1 VGRGGNLLLNVP
13 PNRKGLIDPLDSA
26 SLMEFKH
33 IRDQAFAN
41 DVFKTAKILRTK
53 NSIEAH
59 LSQEMELNMIV
70 IKEDI
75 SKGQRIV
82 KFEVS
87 GGNDLKQFHKITEG
101 TTIGHKRILTFP
113 KQRLKYIRINVTES
127 KAIPILSSVAGYFK
141 RD

>member
-1 VGRGGNLLLNVP
+1 
-13 PNRKGLIDPLDSA
+13 
-26 SLMEFKH
+26 MQFKQ

-41 DVFKTAKILRTK
+41 DVFKSAKILRTK

-59 LSQEMELNMIV
+59 LAQEVELNTIV

-87 GGNDLKQFHKITEG
+87 GGNNLKQFNKIAEG

-113 KQRLKYIRINVTES
+113 KQKLKYIRIHVTES
-127 KAIPILSSVAGYFK
+127 KAIPIISSVAGYNVL
-141 RD
+141 